1 MLWIRKR
8 KGRRPGT
15 YLRLHGGLIS
25 LMRIEGMSEMTS
37 KFLAG
42 ATAWM
47 GEKGGTG

>member
-1 MLWIRKR
+1 MLEIGKR
-8 KGRRPGT
+8 KGRHPDA

-25 LMRIEGMSEMTS
+25 LTRVEGMSEMTS

-47 GEKGGTG
+47 GEKGGTV